1 MVAVPVWMPEAGFD
15 SPLPLMGVV
24 WVIRARYYSSG
35 WQLLTE
41 FGWASEDWPEIRP
54 ESWVIFDSREEAQ
67 RKAVEVALEY
77 GCEVRVDAWRG
88 GREKL

>member
-1 MVAVPVWMPEAGFD
+1 MVATPVSVPEAGFD
-15 SPLPLMGVV
+15 SQLPLMGVV
-24 WVIRARYYSSG
+24 WVIRARWYSSE

-41 FGWASEDWPEIRP
+41 FGWVPEDWPEIRP
-54 ESWVIFDSREEAQ
+54 ESWVIFYSREEAQ